1 MKVKVISPFFSDR
14 LYKKGEIIDAKSP
27 KEGLTVPVEDDP
39 TTLEKVTEAKPKRTS
54 KAKS

>member
-14 LYKKGEIIDAKSP
+14 LYKKGEVIEAKAP

-39 TTLEKVTEAKPKRTS
+39 KTLEKVTEAKPKRTS
-54 KAKS
+54 RAKS